1 MISVTKEFKMEAAHK
16 LLNSYTEKCRN
27 IHGHSYRIKVTLFT
41 SEKIF
46 NLNDEGVVADFTKIK
61 DLFQKVVDMFDHSL
75 ILHEKDPI
83 IPGIFKC
90 LDLCERLQVYTM
102 NKNPTAENLAAFFAQ
117 SLSEIMKREGNCL
130 NGVRIKSVT
139 VYETKTS
146 RAVVKG
152 GGKRLEKIKLKK
164 LFPRSNMQKVS
175 L

>member
-27 IHGHSYRIKVTLFT
+27 IHGHSYRIKVALFT
-41 SEKIF
+41 SEKVF
-46 NLNDEGVVADFTKIK
+46 NLNDEGVVVDFTRVK

-117 SLSEIMKREGNCL
+117 SLSEMVKRERNCL
-130 NGVRIKSVT
+130 NKICIKSVT

-146 RAVVKG
+146 SAVVKG
-152 GGKRLEKIKLKK
+152 SGRHLEKIKLKK
-164 LFPRSNMQKVS
+164 LLPHSSVQKVS
-175 L
+175 V